1 MFHIG
6 DKIVYP
12 RHGAGVI
19 ENIEE
24 KEVLNEKCK
33 YYVLRVTLG
42 DMRVMIPIEGSQ
54 SAGIRKTIDKEQAE
68 EIFSILSSEATT
80 MCKNWS
86 QRYRDNESRIRQGDI
101 FEIAGIVK
109 NLTIMDRAK
118 KLSTGEKRM
127 LQNARQLLISELML
141 VLDETQE
148 KVEEITDKMI
158 K

>member
-24 KEVLNEKCK
+24 KEVLSEKCK
-33 YYVLRVTLG
+33 YYVLRVALG
-42 DMRVMIPIEGSQ
+42 DMRVMVPIEGSQ
-54 SAGIRKTIDKEQAE
+54 SAGIRKVIDRKRVT
-68 EIFSILSSEATT
+68 EIFNILSSEATA

-86 QRYRDNESRIRQGDI
+86 QRYRENESRIRNGDL
-101 FEIAGIVK
+101 FEIAVIVK

-118 KLSTGEKRM
+118 KLSAGEKRM
-127 LQNARQLLISELML
+127 LQNARQLLTSELML
-141 VLDETQE
+141 VLDETQD

>member
-42 DMRVMIPIEGSQ
+42 DMRVMIPIEGIHTM
-54 SAGIRKTIDKEQAE
+54 GIRKVIDKEQVQK
-68 EIFSILSSEATT
+68 IFDVLSSDATT

-86 QRYRDNESRIRQGDI
+86 QRYRDNECRIRKGDA
-101 FEIAGIVK
+101 FEMAAIVK
-109 NLTIMDRAK
+109 NLTVMDRAK
-118 KLSTGEKRM
+118 RLSTGEKRM

-141 VLDETQE
+141 AMDETQD
-148 KVEEITDKMI
+148 KVEEITDKLI